1 MELDIINKMSEFAK
15 ESGFVQKFLEELS
28 DELKRKSG
36 REVNNTLSSDILKQE
51 GTLYQVVEMTTD
63 GAYLQNTKTGKVAE
77 EKDISKELY
86 NLIGNDSIIKFENG
100 EYIDE
105 PDITDEFM
113 NSLVDIDELDKIQ
126 NDFFAKSGIDKN
138 PADARYT
145 LVSKDSKSSEV
156 EYDGNLIKVPNELI
170 PFFAESG
177 TELIY
182 KDKHFQINY

>member
-1 MELDIINKMSEFAK
+1 MELDIINKISEFAK

-51 GTLYQVVEMTTD
+51 GTLYQVVEMTT
-63 GAYLQNTKTGKVAE
+63 E
-77 EKDISKELY
+77 DISKELY

-126 NDFFAKSGIDKN
+126 NDFFAQSGIDKN

-145 LVSKDSKSSEV
+145 LVSKDSESSEV